1 MKFVQNPSI
10 SLCVRIESTITISI
24 KLRNETAK
32 KKKKRVALEGDRLQ
46 RERHPRMAGGG
57 GVRVV
62 ADARA
67 DFEEVP
73 RPVQQRFGLRG

>member
-32 KKKKRVALEGDRLQ
+32 KKNEALEGNRLH

-57 GVRVV
+57 SYSQTLVKDR
-62 ADARA
+62 
-67 DFEEVP
+67 
-73 RPVQQRFGLRG
+73 